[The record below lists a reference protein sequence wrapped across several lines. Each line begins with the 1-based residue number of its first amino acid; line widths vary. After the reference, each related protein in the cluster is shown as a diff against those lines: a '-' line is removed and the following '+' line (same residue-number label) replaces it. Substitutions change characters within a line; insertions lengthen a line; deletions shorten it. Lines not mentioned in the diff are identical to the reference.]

1 MSEALR
7 LAELLTNL
15 KITVKGRD
23 NAEAMEE
30 AAAELR
36 RLHAENEALKA
47 DTKSLATMSNL
58 WAKEK
63 AINAELVEALR
74 IAVDSDLG
82 AKWVWHESGKEAWIT
97 YARAALAKVE
107 ASK

>member
-7 LAELLTNL
+7 LADDLIHAFSGQGLC
-15 KITVKGRD
+15 
-23 NAEAMEE
+23 AY

-63 AINAELVEALR
+63 ALNAELMEALQQTM
-74 IAVDSDLG
+74 G
-82 AKWVWHESGKEAWIT
+82 AHEAGVLLSVRGLDK
-97 YARAALAKVE
+97 ARAALKNCEVNV
-107 ASK
+107 